1 MNKSTLLIIAS
12 AIVSNTC
19 IQFACLETNCA
30 DGGQENTAQGVEH
43 FLTSEYNMRSFLRNW
58 CRGLYSSPFSTFSHS
73 YSLLQAQIIHNK
85 GVKNPLLFFCEKRN
99 ISYCSLYKLIISEF
113 VILSFNWADISNFLL
128 SLPLS
133 WGRVIWVTVTDHSYL
148 LLDIKLIWKL
158 IFVVVSFL

>member
-85 GVKNPLLFFCEKRN
+85 GVKNPLLFFLWKAEH
-99 ISYCSLYKLIISEF
+99 
-113 VILSFNWADISNFLL
+113 FLL
-128 SLPLS
+128 LLIQTHNQWICNTVFQLS
-133 WGRVIWVTVTDHSYL
+133 RHLQLLVIFTIILGQSYL
-148 LLDIKLIWKL
+148 SHSDR
-158 IFVVVSFL
+158 SFISPSGH